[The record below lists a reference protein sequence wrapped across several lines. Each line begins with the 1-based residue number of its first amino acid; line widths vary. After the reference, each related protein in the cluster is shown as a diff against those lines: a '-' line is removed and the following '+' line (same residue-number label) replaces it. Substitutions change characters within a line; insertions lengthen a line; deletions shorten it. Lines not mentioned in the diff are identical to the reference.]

1 MFKIKW
7 PQEHDDALRE
17 WVAQGKTNSEIAYLL
32 NRDFNATYSRNAVIG
47 RASRL
52 GLTSQSGDKGGDT
65 SPKVKRKRKH
75 GLTADEKIKTAA
87 RSNLPASYLRAAAPR
102 IICDSPDLAPAR
114 DEALAHSIPLIDLA
128 KDSCRWPVDGGLGT
142 PFRFCG
148 AQREQGCSYCSAH
161 RRAALRHAA

>member
-7 PQEHDDALRE
+7 PQEHDAALRG
-17 WVAQGKTNSEIAYLL
+17 WVAQGKTNSEIARFL
-32 NRDFNATYSRNAVIG
+32 NHDFNATYSRNAVIG

-52 GLTSQSGDKGGDT
+52 RLVSQSGDKGGDT
-65 SPKVKRKRKH
+65 SPKPKRTRKRSP
-75 GLTADEKIKTAA
+75 TADEKIKIAA
-87 RSNLPASYLRAAAPR
+87 HSNLPKRYLRAAAPP
-102 IICDSPDLAPAR
+102 IICDSSDLAPGR
-114 DEALAHSIPLIDLA
+114 DEVLAHSIPLIDLA